1 MVEPRRIAVQ
11 HRSVAEPQL
20 QINIRRIVRPARLGI
35 READFVR
42 VEQPLRLPLCEC
54 ALVLVDVW
62 DRHQVFSHQE
72 RCEPVI
78 REVLVP
84 LVLDAREAGLR
95 IIHAPGRA
103 AGLHYPQCRMTDSA
117 GGEWVGGTPD
127 PEWPKGGPDWVRDPV
142 EAGVQRLRADR
153 RIHPLCEPLP
163 AEPVVADGG
172 QLHAVLK
179 EERRVVPFF
188 AGFAAN
194 LCVLNR
200 DYGMRAFHGR
210 GYGTVL
216 VRDGTVAIEA
226 ASTAERGLLL
236 EASVVEAEMNF
247 AGSVASGDLR
257 AGLQALA
264 P

>member
-1 MVEPRRIAVQ
+1 VVEPRRVAVQ
-11 HRSVAEPQL
+11 HRGVGEI

-42 VEQPLRLPLCEC
+42 VEQPLRLPLTDC

-62 DRHQVFSHQE
+62 DRHQVYSHQE

-78 REVLVP
+78 REVLLP
-84 LVLDAREAGLR
+84 LLHEARAAGLR
-95 IIHAPGRA
+95 VIHAPGRA
-103 AGLHYPQCRMTDSA
+103 AGLHYPQCRVTESG

-127 PEWPKGGPDWVRDPV
+127 PDWPASGAAWVRELV
-142 EAGVQRLRADR
+142 EPAVQQLRADR
-153 RIHPLCEPLP
+153 RIHPLCEPL
-163 AEPVVADGG
+163 ADEPVVADGG

-179 EERRVVPFF
+179 AERRSVPFF

-236 EASVVEAEMNF
+236 EASIVEAEMNF